1 MQLKTEDGT
10 IHSLAAPDTAPVFR
24 VFNSDFIR
32 NNLSFDDGSAEYAC
46 FAKKECCISFAKKS
60 TIIAIIMFILGN
72 FLVALAKLIYIVSSA
87 YIWIVIA
94 RAVISWVN
102 ADPYNPIVR
111 FLVQIT
117 DPVLYKI
124 RRYLPPMGGLDLSP
138 MILILVIVF
147 LQSFLVPTFQHL
159 GQMLSPDMMRY

>member
-1 MQLKTEDGT
+1 
-10 IHSLAAPDTAPVFR
+10 
-24 VFNSDFIR
+24 
-32 NNLSFDDGSAEYAC
+32 
-46 FAKKECCISFAKKS
+46 
-60 TIIAIIMFILGN
+60 MFILGN